1 MTTALITMAYQ
12 DTFFLPLWIRYYAQ
26 FVSKKQIYVLIH
38 GRDEALE
45 TIAEGCN
52 VINITRPEITPN
64 FEKNRWLM
72 LSHFASGLTYQYDTV
87 MYLDTDEIVFS
98 DPTVCDNPLEFI
110 DKIDAPVI
118 SPHGFEVMHRGDLEP
133 DPITNEKPILEQREY
148 ARINTAYSKPCI
160 IRTPVRWCSGGHA
173 ATHPKLHLAQ
183 DLFQFH
189 LRFVDED
196 MYMEKMRG
204 RREATSDPKTGEH
217 VAGVGGAN
225 WNVTDERAAGMIR
238 KIRTWPITQTDRLSG
253 LRPFR
258 MFQKKFGEKQRNNYH
273 FGPYY
278 IQKRLI
284 QIPDHIRT
292 AF

>member
-98 DPTVCDNPLEFI
+98 DPTVCENPLEFI

-133 DPITNEKPILEQREY
+133 DAITNEKPILEQREY
-148 ARINTAYSKPCI
+148 ARIKI
-160 IRTPVRWCSGGHA
+160 
-173 ATHPKLHLAQ
+173 
-183 DLFQFH
+183 
-189 LRFVDED
+189 
-196 MYMEKMRG
+196 G
-204 RREATSDPKTGEH
+204 RAH
-217 VAGVGGAN
+217 V
-225 WNVTDERAAGMIR
+225 
-238 KIRTWPITQTDRLSG
+238 
-253 LRPFR
+253 
-258 MFQKKFGEKQRNNYH
+258 
-273 FGPYY
+273 
-278 IQKRLI
+278 
-284 QIPDHIRT
+284 
-292 AF
+292 